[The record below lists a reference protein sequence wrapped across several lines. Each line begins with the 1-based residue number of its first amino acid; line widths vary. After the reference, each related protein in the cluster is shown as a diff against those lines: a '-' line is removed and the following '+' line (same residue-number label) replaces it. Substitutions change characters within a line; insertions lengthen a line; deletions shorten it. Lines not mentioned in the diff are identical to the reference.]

1 MYTVSRCGFKQI
13 KHFVECLVVSRS
25 ICAVVI
31 QGMIIIRLSI
41 TIVIRPIIVRIN
53 INSILSTVDLVW
65 ITIERIATSVS
76 VKSISVWII
85 SITITIQIPISIV
98 ISVAILA
105 VGIVGIRIPIAIPT
119 GRSGV
124 LVVVTIITI
133 RIITT
138 TIIIT
143 ILLSFIPDA
152 ITQLVKLRSLIVVD
166 ISIPV
171 LIVRLINCTVCKRP
185 IAFSDF
191 IQELLI
197 FTPHFNRRH

>member
-1 MYTVSRCGFKQI
+1 MNAVSRCGFKQI
-13 KHFVECLVVSRS
+13 KHFIECLVVSGS

-76 VKSISVWII
+76 VKSIPVWII
-85 SITITIQIPISIV
+85 SISITITITIQIPISIV
-98 ISVAILA
+98 IAVAILA
-105 VGIVGIRIPIAIPT
+105 AGIVGIRIPIAIPT

-124 LVVVTIITI
+124 LVIVTIVTI

-138 TIIIT
+138 SIIIT
-143 ILLSFIPDA
+143 VLLSFIPDA
-152 ITQLVKLRSLIVVD
+152 ITQLV
-166 ISIPV
+166 
-171 LIVRLINCTVCKRP
+171 
-185 IAFSDF
+185 
-191 IQELLI
+191 
-197 FTPHFNRRH
+197 